1 MAGTAIGCL
10 QFAYRDNSESPKYGD
25 MIQVKEVYMMRRN
38 KALTKL
44 TVVQNKI
51 ALTALRFTYADG
63 VVEELSGGKAVNN
76 DNSYG
81 PERSYDVDLSPGEIL
96 VGTTIEIS
104 DDIPRKIGFTILKM

>member
-25 MIQVKEVYMMRRN
+25 MIQVKEVYMLRRDS
-38 KALTKL
+38 ALTKL

-63 VVEELSGGKAVNN
+63 VVEELSGGKSS
-76 DNSYG
+76 DIDSSYG
-81 PERSYDVDLSPGEIL
+81 PARSFDVELSPGEIL
-96 VGTTIEIS
+96 VGTTMEIS
-104 DDIPRKIGFTILKM
+104 DDIPRKIGFTILKT